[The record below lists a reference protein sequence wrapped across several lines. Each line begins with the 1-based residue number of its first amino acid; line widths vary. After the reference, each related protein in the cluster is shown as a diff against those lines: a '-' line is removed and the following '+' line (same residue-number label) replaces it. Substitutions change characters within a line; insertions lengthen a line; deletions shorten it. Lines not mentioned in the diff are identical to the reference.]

1 MEAQVEQLTTPVD
14 PAEEKVP
21 ALQVE
26 HAICPGASM
35 YFPPLHG
42 GHTLAFSALLAVPRG
57 QGWHVEFDDAEGV
70 LLKRPGGQGLQV
82 LVPGALQNPSAQQ
95 VPAPEGLLVPGAH
108 AVQLAL
114 WLPPV
119 VLRNV

>member
-1 MEAQVEQLTTPVD
+1 
-14 PAEEKVP
+14 
-21 ALQVE
+21 
-26 HAICPGASM
+26 M

-42 GHTLAFSALLAVPRG
+42 GHTLAFRALLAVPRG

-95 VPAPEGLLVPGAH
+95 VPAPERLLVPGAH

-114 WLPPV
+114 ELPPV
-119 VLRNV
+119 VLRNVLEGQRVQ